1 MCTVTWRPSV
11 DGYDLFFNRDELRT
25 RATARPPSEADAEGV
40 RYLAPTD
47 SEAGGTWVA
56 VNELGTTVGLLNAH
70 PPAASAP
77 RRLLSRGLL
86 VRKLAD
92 LEDADRLESRLS
104 GLALERLRPC
114 TVFAVSLGGVAAVLE
129 WNGRA
134 LYSRAVRSPFLLS
147 SSSLDATGAEAARR
161 RLLGRLLRDGPTPVS
176 AHLEFHRS
184 HLRGHGPLAPCMHRE
199 DARTVSFTRV
209 EVHQDVIQ
217 MPYAAGPPCRTDPT
231 TALELRPVVTAAELR
246 RAE

>member
-25 RATARPPSEADAEGV
+25 RATARPPSEAGAESV

-47 SEAGGTWVA
+47 SDAGGTWVA

-114 TVFAVSLGGVAAVLE
+114 TVFAVSLGGAAV
-129 WNGRA
+129 GSRVGRTRA
-134 LYSRAVRSPFLLS
+134 LLARLRGRRFCCPLRRSTPTAPKPRDGGYWGACCVTARRPSPLTS
-147 SSSLDATGAEAARR
+147 SSIAAICPTM
-161 RLLGRLLRDGPTPVS
+161 GRWRPACIVKM
-176 AHLEFHRS
+176 R
-184 HLRGHGPLAPCMHRE
+184 
-199 DARTVSFTRV
+199 AR
-209 EVHQDVIQ
+209 
-217 MPYAAGPPCRTDPT
+217 
-231 TALELRPVVTAAELR
+231 
-246 RAE
+246 